1 MELITNHVNA
11 NSTTM
16 KITANL
22 DPIILKTLQMSN
34 DEILKAKI
42 KSLNLN
48 EDLIIFLEET
58 IINIQETE
66 HKILFLH
73 YAKKLV
79 VQIERPVDQGHYD
92 AFQFEYDQDRRR
104 FNPALWIN
112 AELEFLK
119 VSQEFNCSKNQPTSY
134 GNQQN
139 ANAPMSLLRHED
151 MEKMY
156 RWSRSTLNRRIA
168 LGLPYHLDPAGAK
181 FFDVTEVNE
190 WIKENTSLMN

>member
-1 MELITNHVNA
+1 
-11 NSTTM
+11 
-16 KITANL
+16 
-22 DPIILKTLQMSN
+22 MSN

-48 EDLIIFLEET
+48 EDLIAFLEET
-58 IINIQETE
+58 IINIKETE

-79 VQIERPVDQGHYD
+79 LQTERPVDQKHYE

-104 FNPALWIN
+104 FNPASWIN

-119 VSQEFNCSKNQPTSY
+119 VLHEFNSSKNQSTSY
-134 GNQQN
+134 DKQQN
-139 ANAPMSLLRHED
+139 VNAPMPLLRHED

-181 FFDVTEVNE
+181 FFDVNEVNE
-190 WIKENTSLMN
+190 WIKENANLMN